1 MEVPEVQTRRQ
12 FVTRAGTAAAA
23 AVFAPTSLALAGRHT
38 PLARGGRFA
47 EGVMSGEPKPTAI
60 TLWTRL
66 QEVGGRVGVDLEIAR
81 DRGFRHVVAR
91 ERVVTSGGSGH
102 AVKARVGGLDPYEQY
117 FYRFATKDRESPIG
131 RFRTA
136 LPPDSRQPVRFAFW
150 SCQDYTHGFFNAH
163 RLMARDDD
171 LDFVVCLGD
180 YIYADTQHSV
190 QDGTGVRDDLIGS
203 PRADVPRLREAI
215 TLADYR
221 AKYALYRSDPAL
233 REVQARFP
241 TVILWDDH
249 EVQDNYAGDEAG
261 TGGLG
266 PEKRFSPAR
275 RRAGYRAF
283 FESQPYFPVVNQRIF
298 RRLRFGRTVDL
309 IVTDQRQWRRDQP
322 CGDAVAPACA
332 DFDRPRNFL
341 GPYQMNWVKEQLRAS
356 RATWKIMANEVTMM
370 PTKVLGDAYFMFDSW
385 QGYPR
390 EREELL
396 TFIRDQRIRDV
407 VFVTGD
413 IHTFIAGDVRTEL
426 GAGDTVALEFV
437 GGSVTSQGLGET
449 DLPAGGGVTIKGN
462 DLNPSTSP
470 ALIDTLRGIN
480 PWVDQADFDHH
491 GYGRI
496 VARSDRLTC
505 DLVRLQTI
513 KRPSTATLAPIR
525 YRVRRGQRSITG
537 AAS

>member
-1 MEVPEVQTRRQ
+1 VLQSRRQ
-12 FVTRAGTAAAA
+12 FVTRAGSTAAAA
-23 AVFAPTSLALAGRHT
+23 VLASPALGLAAAGSRRI

-66 QEVGGRVGVDLEIAR
+66 HEVGGRVGVELEVAR
-81 DRGFRHVVAR
+81 DRGFRHVVAH
-91 ERVVTSGGSGH
+91 ERLATADGSAH
-102 AVKARVGGLDPYEQY
+102 AVKARVRGLDPHEQY
-117 FYRFATKDRESPIG
+117 FYRFATRTAESPIG

-136 LPPDSRQPVRFAFW
+136 LPPDSHQPVRFAFW

-163 RLMARDDD
+163 RLLAQEED

-180 YIYADTQHSV
+180 YIYAETYHSR

-203 PRADVPRLREAI
+203 PSLDPSHLREAI

-233 REVQARFP
+233 RAVQARFP
-241 TVILWDDH
+241 SVILWDDH

-283 FESQPYFPVVNQRIF
+283 FESQPYFPSVNSRVF
-298 RRLRFGRTVDL
+298 RRLRFGRTMDL
-309 IVTDQRQWRRDQP
+309 IVMDQRQWRRDQP
-322 CGDAVAPACA
+322 CGDAVVPACA
-332 DFDRPRNFL
+332 EFDRPRNFL
-341 GPYQMNWVKEQLRAS
+341 GPYQMNWVKQQLRAS
-356 RATWKIMANEVTMM
+356 KATWKVMANEVTMM
-370 PTKVLGDAYFMFDSW
+370 PTKVLGDAYFTFDSW
-385 QGYPR
+385 QGYPQ

-396 TFIRDQRIRDV
+396 SFIRDRRIRDV

-413 IHTFIAGDVRTEL
+413 IHTFIAGDVRTNL
-426 GAGDTVALEFV
+426 GAGDTVAVEFV

-449 DLPAGGGVTIKGN
+449 DLAAGGGLTIKGN
-462 DLNPSTSP
+462 DANPQTP
-470 ALIDTLRGIN
+470 ASLIDALRGIN

-491 GYGRI
+491 GYGRV
-496 VARSDRLTC
+496 VADRDHLTC

-525 YRVRRGQRSITG
+525 YRVDRGQRSIKGKAT
-537 AAS
+537 